1 MYNILCEFNNIE
13 DSERWNKAWKLRV
26 LERVRSFVWLMLHE
40 RLLTNLR
47 KSNMGLGH
55 AMCRF
60 CGDTVENE
68 LHAIRDCPV
77 VMPLW
82 LNTVEESMRSTF
94 FISDWQQWLDLNLNS
109 FGKWSEN
116 TTWKDYWATV
126 CHCIRSWL
134 NKEEHYDHFQR
145 PLNAAVVVANH
156 VKQYSQAELLQTV
169 LHKVN
174 KTEVRIS
181 WKPPMEEWVKLN
193 TDGAYKEGR
202 VAGCGGVIRDSNG
215 VWKGGFA
222 KNLGICSAYV
232 AELWGVLEGL
242 KHARSL
248 GFKRIELEVDSSVVR
263 QVLLQPGCGRPLGGS
278 LVMCIRRLMEL
289 ARLGSCD

>member
-47 KSNMGLGH
+47 KSSMGLGH

-94 FISDWQQWLDLNLNS
+94 FISDWQQ
-109 FGKWSEN
+109 
-116 TTWKDYWATV
+116 
-126 CHCIRSWL
+126 
-134 NKEEHYDHFQR
+134 
-145 PLNAAVVVANH
+145 
-156 VKQYSQAELLQTV
+156 
-169 LHKVN
+169 
-174 KTEVRIS
+174 
-181 WKPPMEEWVKLN
+181 
-193 TDGAYKEGR
+193 
-202 VAGCGGVIRDSNG
+202 
-215 VWKGGFA
+215 
-222 KNLGICSAYV
+222 
-232 AELWGVLEGL
+232 
-242 KHARSL
+242 
-248 GFKRIELEVDSSVVR
+248 
-263 QVLLQPGCGRPLGGS
+263 
-278 LVMCIRRLMEL
+278 
-289 ARLGSCD
+289 